1 METSFAWLEIFL
13 NASFWVAS
21 VRIATPLIFGTLGEV
36 ICERAGVLN
45 LGIEGIMTL
54 GAMAGWIS
62 VAGLSFI
69 TALSRTRSTV
79 SSPTTIIRACDSGPE
94 MPAVTGI
101 WHCRDIAG
109 GGTCT
114 LAG

>member
-54 GAMAGWIS
+54 GAMAGWMA
-62 VAGLSFI
+62 VYQGAGLWSGLFFVAPGCVIIGFLLPILPCPWGLLHHVLVLVVPCWPPVLPSF
-69 TALSRTRSTV
+69 V
-79 SSPTTIIRACDSGPE
+79 
-94 MPAVTGI
+94 
-101 WHCRDIAG
+101 
-109 GGTCT
+109 
-114 LAG
+114 